1 MTAKRRLKRYIPN
14 LSELEYDLQCEWGA
28 ECRVRLNDLKE
39 FYKHLDEHLS
49 NYINQ
54 YQAVP
59 HLACQWRNCGHVE
72 EFDISSFIRH
82 VKFHGFHTKLKYLG
96 MKTYEHNHPN
106 IPLCQKST
114 ENRNIIPDLPVEFRC
129 SWGDCQYTNSHAQ
142 LFYEHVNQHAGSDVC
157 RWTGCT
163 HRPDKAYRIREH
175 IRRHTQEK
183 TIACPQCGSL
193 FSCGVKFI
201 EHCQLSTEVSPKFQ
215 CEKCAQQFQ
224 SKSLLQ
230 KHLNKHTTKHACPY
244 CTQVFATPS
253 GVKRHIIY
261 RHTDIKYFQCP
272 DCSLSF
278 KCANSLTVHRR
289 RLHLLPLLDKL
300 NDVDNREKEQMKSS
314 DDKQERQYKY
324 ACHLCERRFPRGK
337 KLTAHLLKAHQ
348 LGKAMG
354 CTRLSYTMRNDG
366 FFRVQSELVSTAI
379 STEFSR
385 QQQQQQQQQTS
396 LPSTSQHLPQTTC
409 ASFLIN
415 RLLHDRE
422 DGNQQAPFSPE
433 FELDNWDED
442 EPENTD
448 QDDDDDEEEEEEQE
462 DDDDVDEKD
471 DDDVDN
477 DDDDDITDYTDLCSR
492 GAIQTTDIL

>member
-1 MTAKRRLKRYIPN
+1 MSSKRRLKRYIPN

-49 NYINQ
+49 TYINQ
-54 YQAVP
+54 YQQTP

-82 VKFHGFHTKLKYLG
+82 VQFHGFHTKLKYLG

-106 IPLCQKST
+106 IPLCQKSS

-142 LFYEHVNQHAGSDVC
+142 LFYEHVNQHAGSDIC

-183 TIACPQCGSL
+183 TIACPRCGSL

-201 EHCQLSTEVSPKFQ
+201 EHCQLSTEVSPNFQ

-230 KHLNKHTTKHACPY
+230 KHLNKHETKHACPY
-244 CTQVFATPS
+244 CTQIFSTPS

-289 RLHLLPLLDKL
+289 RLHLLPLLDKI
-300 NDVDNREKEQMKSS
+300 NDDDDDDDDVKEQIT
-314 DDKQERQYKY
+314 DVNDKQERQCKY

-337 KLTAHLLKAHQ
+337 KLTTHLLKAHQ

-354 CTRLSYTMRNDG
+354 CTRVSYTLRNDG
-366 FFRVQSELVSTAI
+366 LFRVRSELVST
-379 STEFSR
+379 SLSSDFSL
-385 QQQQQQQQQTS
+385 QQQQQQQQTS

-415 RLLHDRE
+415 RLLNDRE

-433 FELDNWDED
+433 FELDNWNENETD
-442 EPENTD
+442 NTD
-448 QDDDDDEEEEEEQE
+448 RN
-462 DDDDVDEKD
+462 
-471 DDDVDN
+471 N
-477 DDDDDITDYTDLCSR
+477 DDDDDDDDIDDDNDSDDITDYIDLCSKR
-492 GAIQTTDIL
+492 AIQSSDIL